1 MNLLIL
7 QTDLFPDTEGV
18 WAALDAAFAARQER
32 LDLRRPDMEAA
43 DWDRVMERILAADRI
58 ITL

>member
-1 MNLLIL
+1 MDVLIL
-7 QTDLFPDTEGV
+7 QTDLFPDADGV
-18 WAALDAAFAARQER
+18 RAALDAAFGADREC

-43 DWDRVMERILAADRI
+43 DWERVLERILAADRI

>member
-1 MNLLIL
+1 MKMLIL
-7 QTDLFPDTEGV
+7 HTDLFPDADGV
-18 WAALDAAFAARQER
+18 RAALDAAFADQER

-43 DWDRVMERILAADRI
+43 DWDRVLERILVAGRI

>member
-7 QTDLFPDTEGV
+7 QTDLFPDAEGV
-18 WAALDAAFAARQER
+18 QAALDAAFAADQEC
-32 LDLRRPDMEAA
+32 LDLRRPGMEAA
-43 DWDRVMERILAADRI
+43 DWDRVLERILAAGRI

>member
-1 MNLLIL
+1 MDVLIL
-7 QTDLFPDTEGV
+7 ETDLFPDADGV
-18 WAALDAAFAARQER
+18 RAGLEAAFAAGQER

-43 DWDRVMERILAADRI
+43 DWDRALERILAAGRI